1 MIETGTPDEIKESI
15 LGNLAFRPD
24 LPLLKHVRK
33 CFEAQELKV
42 DVVTTKEYQCGSKNT
57 RCNWS
62 VVTVTF
68 ATKRTVQGALAKAL
82 RAIRAARLSMYQF
95 NDFGRFKRDDGMHSY
110 SVELRENE

>member
-24 LPLLKHVRK
+24 MPMLKRVRK

-42 DVVTTKEYQCGSKNT
+42 DVVTIKSYQCGT
-57 RCNWS
+57 YHRTCYWP
-62 VVTVTF
+62 VIVVTF
-68 ATKRTVQGALAKAL
+68 ATKRTMQGALAKAL

-95 NDFGRFKRDDGMHSY
+95 NDFGKKDDGMHSY